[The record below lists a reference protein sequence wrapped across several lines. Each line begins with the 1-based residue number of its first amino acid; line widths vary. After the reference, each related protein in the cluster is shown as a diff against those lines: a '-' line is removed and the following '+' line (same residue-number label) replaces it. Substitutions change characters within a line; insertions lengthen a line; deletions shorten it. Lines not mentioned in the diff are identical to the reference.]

1 MTSKFVGLGGGNI
14 MPGSP
19 CDSGYTGARGST
31 WLGNSLNPPSAGDTP
46 AGRTRAGGVIGESVR
61 RAFVPYG
68 GAGPVGVVGVQT
80 KRRGDR
86 LGVLKIGRV

>member
-31 WLGNSLNPPSAGDTP
+31 WLGNSLNPTS
-46 AGRTRAGGVIGESVR
+46 AGRTRAVGGIGESVR
-61 RAFVPYG
+61 RALVPYRG
-68 GAGPVGVVGVQT
+68 TERFWRRIQTGRT
-80 KRRGDR
+80 KRNAE
-86 LGVLKIGRV
+86 VIASAS

>member
-31 WLGNSLNPPSAGDTP
+31 WLGNSLNPPVGWRHAAQWPHAD
-46 AGRTRAGGVIGESVR
+46 GRA
-61 RAFVPYG
+61 
-68 GAGPVGVVGVQT
+68 
-80 KRRGDR
+80 
-86 LGVLKIGRV
+86 

>member
-46 AGRTRAGGVIGESVR
+46 AVPHIGQS
-61 RAFVPYG
+61 A
-68 GAGPVGVVGVQT
+68 A
-80 KRRGDR
+80 
-86 LGVLKIGRV
+86 